1 MSEPTGRPAGA
12 KGPLPAR
19 QLYRVPDA
27 MRILSMSRSTIYD
40 QMRTGRLRSVKQG
53 GCRRIPAAAIADY
66 IALLEH
72 EAEAA

>member
-1 MSEPTGRPAGA
+1 MNQPTGRPASA
-12 KGPLPAR
+12 TGPEPGQ

-53 GCRRIPAAAIADY
+53 GCRRIPSAAITEY
-66 IALLEH
+66 VALLER

>member
-1 MSEPTGRPAGA
+1 MSQPTGRTAGVSVVPADQ
-12 KGPLPAR
+12 

-27 MRILSMSRSTIYD
+27 MRIFSMSRSTIYD

-66 IALLEH
+66 IALLER

>member
-1 MSEPTGRPAGA
+1 MDQPNGRTAGVS
-12 KGPLPAR
+12 GPQPDQR
-19 QLYRVPDA
+19 LYRVPDA

-53 GCRRIPAAAIADY
+53 GCRRIPAAAIVDY
-66 IALLEH
+66 ITLLER

>member
-1 MSEPTGRPAGA
+1 
-12 KGPLPAR
+12 
-19 QLYRVPDA
+19 

-66 IALLEH
+66 ITLLER